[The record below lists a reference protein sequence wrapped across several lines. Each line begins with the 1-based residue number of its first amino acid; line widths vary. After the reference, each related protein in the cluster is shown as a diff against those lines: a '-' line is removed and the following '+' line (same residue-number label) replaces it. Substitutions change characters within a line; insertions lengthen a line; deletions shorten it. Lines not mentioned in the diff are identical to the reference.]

1 MKIDMRDGQPL
12 IDAEDLGPLL
22 GIAPAAVQEG
32 MRQGKITSKF
42 EIGQDDDKGR
52 FRLTFYHAGTRVRL
66 TCTEDGTVVSRS
78 RTTTDSM

>member
-1 MKIDMRDGQPL
+1 MKIDMRDGQPI

-52 FRLTFYHAGTRVRL
+52 FRLTFNHAGTRVRL

-78 RTTTDSM
+78 RTITDSK